1 MAFDGIMINSIV
13 KEVRDR
19 ALNGRVSKIQQT
31 DDNEIYLTIKGN
43 DNFKLLLSAD
53 ASLPLVYITE
63 ESKAAPLVAPN
74 FCMLLRKYI
83 GNGRIVDIIQPRFER
98 IVEMI
103 IEHRNEMGDLLLLRL
118 IIEIMGRHSNIILV
132 DNDGRIIDSIKRV
145 PGDVSSVREVLPGRE
160 YMNPPAEGKID
171 PLTLSGEDFAE
182 RIALKKINTAKAIYT
197 SVNGF
202 SPQIAEEICLR
213 AGVDPR
219 QDTASFSEK
228 DKKALAE
235 VFEELTGKIKAADY
249 QPTIYMDGDSPKEYA
264 AFSLRMYSN
273 YEEKK
278 YDSASK
284 LIYDYY
290 NAKAAKNRISS
301 KSSDLR
307 HLLANAVERAARK
320 FDLQSEQLK
329 DTEDRDKYRIYGE
342 LLNTYGYSASKGDK
356 ELVCIN
362 YYDGEEVRIP
372 LDDTLTP
379 SENSVKYFEKYNKK
393 KRTFEAL
400 SELIDETEAELNYLR
415 SVQTSLLL
423 AENMEELSDIRLEL
437 VRSGYAKPD
446 GSMKKGNIKGK
457 GGQKG
462 MIPKSKP
469 LHYISSDGYDMY
481 VGKNNLQNDELSFK
495 LASGN
500 DMWFHAKKMPGSHV
514 IVKKKDEGDI
524 PDRTYIEAARLAAF
538 YSSGKGAP
546 KVEIDYTE
554 KKNLKK
560 PPKAKPGYVI
570 YHTNYS
576 MMAEPD
582 IGGIEKL

>member
-219 QDTASFSEK
+219 QDTASF
-228 DKKALAE
+228 
-235 VFEELTGKIKAADY
+235 
-249 QPTIYMDGDSPKEYA
+249 
-264 AFSLRMYSN
+264 
-273 YEEKK
+273 
-278 YDSASK
+278 
-284 LIYDYY
+284 
-290 NAKAAKNRISS
+290 
-301 KSSDLR
+301 
-307 HLLANAVERAARK
+307 
-320 FDLQSEQLK
+320 
-329 DTEDRDKYRIYGE
+329 
-342 LLNTYGYSASKGDK
+342 
-356 ELVCIN
+356 
-362 YYDGEEVRIP
+362 
-372 LDDTLTP
+372 
-379 SENSVKYFEKYNKK
+379 
-393 KRTFEAL
+393 
-400 SELIDETEAELNYLR
+400 
-415 SVQTSLLL
+415 
-423 AENMEELSDIRLEL
+423 
-437 VRSGYAKPD
+437 
-446 GSMKKGNIKGK
+446 
-457 GGQKG
+457 
-462 MIPKSKP
+462 
-469 LHYISSDGYDMY
+469 
-481 VGKNNLQNDELSFK
+481 
-495 LASGN
+495 
-500 DMWFHAKKMPGSHV
+500 
-514 IVKKKDEGDI
+514 
-524 PDRTYIEAARLAAF
+524 
-538 YSSGKGAP
+538 
-546 KVEIDYTE
+546 
-554 KKNLKK
+554 
-560 PPKAKPGYVI
+560 
-570 YHTNYS
+570 
-576 MMAEPD
+576 
-582 IGGIEKL
+582 